1 MGNSY
6 RIRTTPGQDKNLV
19 IQVDQDFEQL
29 EILSLKIRQ
38 DDVYLRMCADY
49 GVIAGR
55 VFANNGYGLPNAKV
69 PDDIEKFVKTYIDV
83 DEIFE
88 SMILNKLKELY
99 KDLSWD
105 FPPLN
110 ENVNKFFSFL

>member
-1 MGNSY
+1 M
-6 RIRTTPGQDKNLV
+6 P
-19 IQVDQDFEQL
+19 E
-29 EILSLKIRQ
+29 
-38 DDVYLRMCADY
+38 
-49 GVIAGR
+49 
-55 VFANNGYGLPNAKV
+55 
-69 PDDIEKFVKTYIDV
+69 DIEKFVKTYIDV

-110 ENVNKFFSFL
+110 ENVNRFFSFS